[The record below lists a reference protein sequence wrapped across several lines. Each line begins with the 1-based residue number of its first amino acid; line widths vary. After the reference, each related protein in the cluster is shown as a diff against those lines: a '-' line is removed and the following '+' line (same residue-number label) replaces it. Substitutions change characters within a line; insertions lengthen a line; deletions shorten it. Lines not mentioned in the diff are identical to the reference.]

1 MRWVLLFL
9 TGAATAAAAGL
20 LRWPA
25 RARPDKADDLT
36 ALQLAWLRGG
46 ARAFTTTAVV
56 ALYLDGLIERGP
68 DGRIR
73 RTGSEGVPAD
83 PILASVLPTFAT
95 PVRLEDLAQ
104 RAEVRTS
111 LGHVRSA
118 ALERGLVRGAGR
130 RAGASALLLA
140 AASAAGFALADL
152 SVVLA
157 CAAVAG
163 LLAGSAR
170 LAGTKPDA
178 RLRRQLLRET
188 RARHPLPPEGLEA
201 SRAAPQDI
209 VQAVARHG
217 RPALDLFLPG
227 CTGPGE
233 LLWRPPAKH
242 SRTTDSSGG
251 QNTYWP
257 ADSGGSGDS
266 NGSLGSGY

>member
-1 MRWVLLFL
+1 MRWALLFL
-9 TGAATAAAAGL
+9 TGAALAAAAGL

-25 RARPDKADDLT
+25 RARPDRADDLT

-56 ALYLDGLIERGP
+56 ALYLGGLIERGP
-68 DGRIR
+68 DGRLR

-83 PILASVLPTFAT
+83 PLLASVLPTFAT

-111 LGHVRSA
+111 LGHVRSD
-118 ALERGLVRGAGR
+118 ALERGLVRPAGR
-130 RAGASALLLA
+130 RACASALLLA
-140 AASAAGFALADL
+140 AAPAAGFALAEL

-157 CAAVAG
+157 GAAGAG
-163 LLAGSAR
+163 LLAGAAW

-178 RLRRQLLRET
+178 RLRRQLLSEA
-188 RARHPLPPEGLEA
+188 RAQHPLPPEDLDA
-201 SRAAPQDI
+201 ARATPLDI

-217 RPALDLFLPG
+217 RPALDVYLPG

-233 LLWRPPAKH
+233 LLWRPPVER
-242 SRTTDSSGG
+242 SRATDGSGG
-251 QNTYWP
+251 QNMYWP
-257 ADSGGSGDS
+257 ADSGGSSDG
-266 NGSLGSGY
+266 GSLGNGY